1 MIKTIKA
8 QVDPAIIG
16 DLPKYFG
23 GWEAALR
30 EVFQNA
36 HRAGATTLDITANF
50 SEEVIT
56 FLDNGEGC
64 ADPEVLLFAKRSTWD
79 TEKVVDAAGLGVFSL
94 LNPEI
99 VEQVFLASRDWHV
112 PLVPQAVAQGE
123 SFEVT
128 PCDYLEGFLLDI
140 TLVKP
145 QREKLLDTLK
155 KVRELF
161 PFVVTFNDD
170 TVIEAEKFAAALV
183 VETPAGKAYWRESNA
198 YEATRFEAAW
208 EYRRIYSESFRKA
221 LRDAAD
227 QHPQAKLARAL
238 YECGSLRWFINP
250 ECGVRP
256 KLPDRSDLIAG
267 ETLQAAA
274 RMIVNALTEK
284 ALAQFKA
291 ITAKWPDRLPT
302 RNYSHNNGVWSEVSA
317 ALRVLSAAAVQCL
330 GWRECKADDMTTGR
344 AWDEDGI
351 CVEYDDRL
359 IVYDKNALVTD
370 DAWLAET
377 INNLLDARGIEQ
389 RSLATLKKDDKTRP
403 ALEAAFKALAPFNVV
418 AYFDEHADSDLVE
431 IEGLRVK
438 HAPKEKYKSPDPFIA
453 LAERITF
460 KGVEL
465 PFLLGDT
472 GNEDQPVL
480 IIVGSAED
488 AVRLLKSDDPGGR
501 LLWHCVMAQA
511 QRSSLWDDD
520 WAIANDQVNEA
531 QVLKDLVLEV
541 TENFGDKKTLKARQT
556 HAQLS
561 EIYSQLNAASLRIP
575 FKCKS
580 GDAAVTQA
588 LKRAR
593 KEIALAEKLTRKAM
607 TRVAKAV

>member
-8 QVDPAIIG
+8 QVDRAIIG

-36 HRAGATTLDITANF
+36 HRAGATKLDIIAND
-50 SEEVIT
+50 SETVIT
-56 FLDNGEGC
+56 ITDNGEGC

-79 TEKVVDAAGLGVFSL
+79 PEKVVDAAGLGVFSL

-99 VEQVFLASRDWHV
+99 VAQVYLASHDWQV
-112 PLVPQAVAQGE
+112 TLMPQAVAQGK

-128 PCDYLEGFLLDI
+128 PYDTLEGFLLI
-140 TLVKP
+140 ISLVKP
-145 QREKLLDTLK
+145 QTGKLLDTLK
-155 KVRELF
+155 KVRELY
-161 PFVVTFNDD
+161 PFTVTFNGA
-170 TVIEAEKFAAALV
+170 VIEAEKFAAAFV
-183 VETPAGKAYWRESNA
+183 VETPAGTAYWRESNA
-198 YEATRFEAAW
+198 SESTRIEAAW
-208 EYRRIYSESFRKA
+208 EYRRIYSESFREE
-221 LRDAAD
+221 LRDAAAR
-227 QHPQAKLARAL
+227 HPHSALAHAL
-238 YECGSLRWFINP
+238 YKRGSLRWFINP

-267 ETLQAAA
+267 ESLQAAA
-274 RMIVNALTEK
+274 RMIVNALTK
-284 ALAQFKA
+284 QAMTQFKT

-302 RNYSHNNGVWSEVSA
+302 RDYSHNIDVWGEVPV
-317 ALRVLSAAAVQCL
+317 ALRPLSSAAVQCL
-330 GWRECKADDMTTGR
+330 GWRECIADDMLSGH
-344 AWDEDGI
+344 AWDDDGI
-351 CVEYDDRL
+351 RVEYDAR
-359 IVYDKNALVTD
+359 ITVYDKTVLVTD
-370 DAWLAET
+370 DVWLAET
-377 INNLLDARGIEQ
+377 LNNLFDARGNAQ
-389 RSLATLKKDDKTRP
+389 RSLATLKKDNKSRP

-418 AYFDEHADSDLVE
+418 ACFDEHAEDTPVVK
-431 IEGLRVK
+431 ITGLRVK
-438 HAPKEKYKSPDPFIA
+438 HAPKEEYKSPDPFIA

-460 KGVEL
+460 NGVEL

-480 IIVGSAED
+480 IIAGSAED

-520 WAIANDQVNEA
+520 WAVHNDEVDEA

-561 EIYSQLNAASLRIP
+561 DALTRIQDASLRIP
-575 FKCKS
+575 FKCE
-580 GDAAVTQA
+580 GNAAVSQS
-588 LKRAR
+588 LRRAR